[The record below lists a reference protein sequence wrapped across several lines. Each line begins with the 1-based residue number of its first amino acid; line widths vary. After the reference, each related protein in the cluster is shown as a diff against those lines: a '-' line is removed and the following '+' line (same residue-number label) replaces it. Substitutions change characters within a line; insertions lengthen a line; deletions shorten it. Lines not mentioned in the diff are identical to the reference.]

1 MKGAPEIKKII
12 KKMLGPKFTD
22 QKFIAED
29 FSRQITERTVFPITL
44 KKLADRLT
52 LAKALSSAQPEQ
64 IDFVMTFR
72 VRRVGA
78 SFELWPTSFS
88 SCDGRRII
96 AERKLNGKILTN
108 CAVQNQLIKT
118 ANTWGKA
125 LLSQRVQLE
134 LKKAA

>member
-1 MKGAPEIKKII
+1 MKGAHEIKKII
-12 KKMLGPKFTD
+12 KKVLGPKFTD

-44 KKLADRLT
+44 NKLSDRLT
-52 LAKALSSAQPEQ
+52 LAKSLNSAQPDQ
-64 IDFVMTFR
+64 IDFTMTFR
-72 VRRVGA
+72 IRRVGT
-78 SFELWPTSFS
+78 SFELWPVSFF
-88 SCDGRRII
+88 SCDGRNIV
-96 AERKLNGKILTN
+96 AEKEFNGKILTN

-134 LKKAA
+134 LKKVA

>member
-1 MKGAPEIKKII
+1 MKGAHEIKKII

-22 QKFIAED
+22 QRFIAED
-29 FSRQITERTVFPITL
+29 FCQQIAERTIFPITI
-44 KKLADRLT
+44 KKLSDRLT
-52 LAKALSSAQPEQ
+52 LAKSLSFDQPTQ
-64 IDFVMTFR
+64 IDFAMTFR
-72 VRRVGA
+72 IRKVGA

-88 SCDGRRII
+88 SCDGRKIV
-96 AERKLNGKILTN
+96 AEKNLKGKILTN

-134 LKKAA
+134 LKKVA

>member
-1 MKGAPEIKKII
+1 MKGAHEIKKII

-29 FSRQITERTVFPITL
+29 FCQQIAKRTVFPLTV
-44 KKLADRLT
+44 KKLSDRLT
-52 LAKALSSAQPEQ
+52 LAKFLSFDQPTQ
-64 IDFVMTFR
+64 IDFTMTFR
-72 VRRVGA
+72 IRRVGK

-88 SCDGRRII
+88 SCDGRKIV
-96 AERKLNGKILTN
+96 AERKFNGKILTN
-108 CAVQNQLIKT
+108 CAIQNQLIKT

-134 LKKAA
+134 LKKVA